1 MASSSS
7 GRYRSRLF
15 NWLSQGLDQLGK
27 LQPPVRQLKMRV
39 AWGVQVIFY
48 WAYGLFQMAR
58 SAKPSLGQAGQQP
71 LATGTA
77 PSDQSIQQILLE
89 VQQSYLS
96 PLIAADS
103 ALASQQNVSAA
114 VPIQGIATLLT
125 TRTLVLV
132 GERNQLLDILT
143 LDQQEQLHCQISE
156 AAVYQLDGTQTNRSR
171 LPRLQ
176 AALGQVLAWM
186 PRRLARPIINRLKTR
201 STRPASHQ
209 LQSAP
214 ALTGSTVTP
223 SRPLVSGRKSLTQNL
238 KSKIGNTLGWLD
250 AVSLRL
256 ERQVGLVQ
264 IQQKSHQDLMPTET
278 KDDDLKVQA
287 LIRAAIA
294 YFFNWQP
301 LRRFHSR
308 SSTPAVLDPDN
319 LVASAAIAA
328 SQQSPESSLAVGAG
342 STHSVKP
349 REEPWLTLTDLF
361 GGPEVSLA
369 NSESGAVAVRTQP
382 PRGLTQTSEPPTS
395 QEVSGTSAS
404 TTANEWLDIET
415 EAILMGYIKHP
426 LEQVLEW
433 VDRGL
438 AWLEGLIAA
447 LWTHLRPYLSALF
460 QVTQQYWRR

>member
-27 LQPPVRQLKMRV
+27 LQPPVRQLRMRV

-71 LATGTA
+71 LTTGTA

-96 PLIAADS
+96 PLVAADS
-103 ALASQQNVSAA
+103 ALVSQQNTSAA
-114 VPIQGIATLLT
+114 VPIQGIATLLA

-143 LDQQEQLHCQISE
+143 LDQQERLHCQISE

-186 PRRLARPIINRLKTR
+186 PSPLARPIINRLKTR
-201 STRPASHQ
+201 ATTASHQ

-214 ALTGSTVTP
+214 STELTITP
-223 SRPLVSGRKSLTQNL
+223 SQSLVSGRKFLTQL
-238 KSKIGNTLGWLD
+238 KSKIGNALGWLG
-250 AVSLRL
+250 AVSLQV
-256 ERQVGLVQ
+256 ERQVGRQ
-264 IQQKSHQDLMPTET
+264 IQQKPQQDLMPTEA
-278 KDDDLKVQA
+278 KDDNLKIQA

-308 SSTPAVLDPDN
+308 SSTPAILDPDN
-319 LVASAAIAA
+319 FVASAAIAA
-328 SQQSPESSLAVGAG
+328 SQQSPESSQLAVGAG
-342 STHSVKP
+342 STHNVKP
-349 REEPWLTLTDLF
+349 REEPWLTLADLF